1 MDNILAKQF
10 NTKSLLS
17 YAFPTII
24 MMLFMSTYTLVD
36 GLFVAQ
42 YVGEDALSAI
52 NIVMPMINVF
62 LAIGLMFSTGSTAV
76 MGRLMGQGKSEL
88 ARRFLSLV
96 YLTAITLGVLLTG
109 LFFFFSDRFVLLLGG
124 GGELFDLSKA
134 YLISN
139 CFFAV
144 TIFLQ
149 TFSQS
154 FFVLAGKPMLGFG
167 ICAMGGIT
175 NMVLDY
181 VFIAPNMLNM
191 GIAGAGLA
199 TGLGNTVPALF
210 GLIYFSCNRKGTLY
224 FQSPTLQLKLLLN
237 SIINGSSE
245 LVSQLSTAVTT
256 LIFNFILLDLVGSA
270 GVASI
275 SVIYYVQ
282 LVQISIYLGFA
293 IGIAPIISYKFGA
306 GDQDQLSKI
315 LSIAF
320 AFIAVAS
327 LTITAVTI
335 LFSDVAVA
343 IFIPRTSATFAM
355 AEHGLVLFSTCYL
368 FMGFNL
374 LMSSVFTAL
383 SNGKVSAL
391 LSLSR
396 TFVFLL
402 ACLWI
407 LPQIWGLNGV
417 WLAVP
422 VAELLAFGLTLYCYH
437 KNKLRYRY

>member
-10 NTKSLLS
+10 HTKSLLS

-36 GLFVAQ
+36 GLFVAK

-76 MGRLMGQGKSEL
+76 MGRLMGQGKDEL
-88 ARRFLSLV
+88 ARRFLSLI
-96 YLTAITLGVLLTG
+96 YLTAIGLGVILTG
-109 LFFFFSDRFVLLLGG
+109 LFFFFSDQCVLLLGG
-124 GGELFDLSKA
+124 GGQLFDLSKA

-167 ICAMGGIT
+167 ICALGGIT

-181 VFIAPNMLNM
+181 LFIAPNMMNL

-210 GLIYFSCNRKGTLY
+210 GLIYFSLNRKGTLH
-224 FQSPTLQLKLLLN
+224 FQRPVLQPKLLLT
-237 SIINGSSE
+237 SIGNGSSE

-256 LIFNFILLDLVGSA
+256 LIFNFILLDIAGSA

-282 LVQISIYLGFA
+282 LIQISIYLGFS

-306 GDQDQLSKI
+306 GDKEQLSQI
-315 LSIAF
+315 MTISF
-320 AFIAVAS
+320 RFIAVAS
-327 LTITAVTI
+327 IAITVITTV
-335 LFSDVAVA
+335 FSDVAVA

-396 TFVFLL
+396 TFVFLIASL
-402 ACLWI
+402 LI
-407 LPQIWGLNGV
+407 LPQAWGLSGV

-422 VAELLAFGLTLYCYH
+422 MAELLAFSMTYYCYRR
-437 KNKLRYRY
+437 NKLRYGY